1 MANKE
6 TIYIPP
12 DHVSREEILAQL
24 DTDRIRHYQYQL
36 ECIRV
41 SNLPEA
47 QKRIQSSFIH
57 LRIQAIEN
65 ARVRN

>member
-12 DHVSREEILAQL
+12 DPVSREEILAQL
-24 DTDRIRHYQYQL
+24 DADRIKHYRYQL

-41 SNLPEA
+41 SNLSDD
-47 QKRIQSSFIH
+47 QKCIQSSFIH